1 MSSKKVTICPFF
13 LKNKCTYGNK
23 CWYSHDVSMIN
34 DSLNI
39 RPASVNSKQQS
50 SNTCMFFLENRCT
63 NKNCTYFHGYCDRLQ
78 HVKIIDDHASE
89 INNLVKMDDTK
100 YISSDIQAFYVR
112 FSGNNN
118 NVKKTINQGYKIGKI
133 IFSSDKAICAVQ
145 KDGM

>member
-1 MSSKKVTICPFF
+1 MSSKKVLCPYF
-13 LKNKCTYGNK
+13 LKNQCIYGNK
-23 CWYSHDVSMIN
+23 CRNSHDISMIDN
-34 DSLNI
+34 SINI
-39 RPASVNSKQQS
+39 RPAPGNSKGQS
-50 SNTCMFFLENRCT
+50 PNTCIFFLDNRCT
-63 NKNCTYFHGYCDRLQ
+63 NKNCAYFHGYCDRLK
-78 HVKIIDDHASE
+78 HVKIIDEHASE